1 MTRPRRIIIVDDDR
15 DLAESLAELLELRG
29 FEVELA
35 HSGEEGVAKYR
46 AGAFDIVFMDVQM
59 PGMNGLEAFLECR
72 KVNPAARVM
81 MMTGFSFETVLS
93 EAIANGAIGVLHKP
107 FAVTELLAVL
117 ERNAGPGA
125 ILVADDDADFI
136 DSVVPILARSG
147 FSVTVA
153 KDGGDALDKALFGNF
168 ECLVL
173 DLRLPGL
180 SGVDV
185 FLALE
190 ERGRRIPTIIVTGF
204 SVEEGDRAEKLRQSA
219 DGYLV
224 KPVDPARLVSA
235 IEASVR

>member
-35 HSGEEGVAKYR
+35 HSGEEGVTKFR
-46 AGAFDIVFMDVQM
+46 AGAFDMVFMDVQM

-72 KVNPAARVM
+72 KANPAARVM
-81 MMTGFSFETVLS
+81 MMTGFSVETVLR
-93 EAIANGAIGVLHKP
+93 EAVANGALGVLHKP

-117 ERNAGPGA
+117 ERDAAPGTVL
-125 ILVADDDADFI
+125 IADDDPDFV
-136 DSVVPILARSG
+136 DSVLPILASRG
-147 FSVTVA
+147 FSVAVA
-153 KDGGDALDKALFGNF
+153 KDGLDALDKASVGNF
-168 ECLVL
+168 DCLVL

-185 FLALE
+185 HLALE
-190 ERGRRIPTIIVTGF
+190 ERGRRIPTVIVTGF
-204 SVEEGDRAEKLRQSA
+204 AAEAGDPAEALRQA
-219 DGYLV
+219 VGAYLV